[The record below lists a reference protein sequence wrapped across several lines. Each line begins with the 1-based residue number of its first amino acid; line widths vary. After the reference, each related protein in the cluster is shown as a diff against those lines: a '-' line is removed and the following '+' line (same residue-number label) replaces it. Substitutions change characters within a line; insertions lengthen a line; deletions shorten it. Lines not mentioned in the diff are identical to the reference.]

1 MVLPTR
7 NEVPKELTWD
17 LTRVFPNDQAW
28 QKEFKSVSNEIDKLS
43 SLSTIITK
51 SGSDLYSALTQI
63 FSIDRRLEKV
73 YVYATMSRDVDTSN
87 NHYLGFAAMAEDLA
101 NKYSSVISF
110 VNPAIL
116 SLSDQNLKK
125 FELQEPKLAHYKHY
139 LDQITNKRQHTLDAQ
154 AEQIIAAS
162 GAALNSSSNT
172 YNVLTNSDM
181 EFGYTTDNDG
191 EMVQLSEGLY
201 SQLIQS
207 PQRSVRQN
215 AFETLYASYGQFQN
229 TLASTLSGNVKAQNY
244 AALMHGYAN
253 AKEASLSQNNIPVS
267 VYDNLVNGVHK
278 HLDLLHRYMKLR
290 KKVLGLQNLE
300 MYDLYV
306 PITGTPS
313 LRYSYKEA
321 KDQAREALSILGK
334 EYLDQVD
341 YIFNNRVIDVVESK
355 SKVTG
360 AYSGGSYDTDPYE
373 LLNWTNDFD
382 ALYTLVHETGHSV
395 HSAFTRKNQPYVYGE
410 YPIFLAEIAST
421 TNENILTEYLL
432 SKTTDPKI
440 RAFILNYNL
449 EAFRTTLYRQTQFA
463 EFEQFIHEAD
473 QNGEPLTAERLNT
486 FYGELNQKYYGIVEP
501 GSDIDEE
508 WARIPHF
515 YYNFYVYQYSTG
527 FAAAVALAK
536 NIVHGTDKQKTDYLN
551 FLKAGSSEY
560 PIDIMKK
567 AGVDMTTSAYLDSAF
582 SVFEQRLNELE
593 KLL

>member
-17 LTRVFPNDQAW
+17 LTRVFPTDQAW
-28 QKEFKSVSNEIDKLS
+28 QKEFESVSNEISNLNNLS
-43 SLSTIITK
+43 AIITK
-51 SGSDLYSALTQI
+51 SGNDLYSALTQI
-63 FSIDRRLEKV
+63 FSIDRRLEKI

-87 NHYLGFAAMAEDLA
+87 NHYLVFAAMAEDLA
-101 NKYSSVISF
+101 NKYSSAISF
-110 VNPAIL
+110 INPAIL
-116 SLSDQNLKK
+116 SLSNQVLKE
-125 FELQEPKLAHYKHY
+125 FELQEPKLLNYKHY
-139 LDQITNKRQHTLDAQ
+139 LDQITNKRNHTLDAQ
-154 AEQIIAAS
+154 SEQIIAAS
-162 GAALNSSSNT
+162 GAALGSSSNT
-172 YNVLTNSDM
+172 FNVLTNSDL

-191 EMVQLSEGLY
+191 EMVQLTEGLY

-207 PQRSVRQN
+207 PKRTVRKN

-229 TLASTLSGNVKAQNY
+229 TLASTLSGNVKSQNY
-244 AALMHGYAN
+244 VALMHGYNSAR
-253 AKEASLSQNNIPVS
+253 EAVLAQSHIPVS
-267 VYDNLVNGVHK
+267 VYDNLIKGVHK
-278 HLDLLHRYMKLR
+278 HLNLLHRYMKLR
-290 KKVLGLQNLE
+290 KKVLGLEELE

-313 LRYSYKEA
+313 LSYSYSESK
-321 KDQAREALSILGK
+321 KQAREALSILGK

-355 SKVTG
+355 GKVTG

-395 HSAFTRKNQPYVYGE
+395 HSAFTRKNQPYIYGE

-432 SKTTDPKI
+432 SKATDPKI

-473 QNGEPLTAERLNT
+473 QSGEPLTAEKLNS

-501 GSDIDEE
+501 GSDIDKE
-508 WARIPHF
+508 WSRIPHF

-536 NIVHGTDKQKTDYLN
+536 NIVHGTEKQKADYLA

-560 PIDIMKK
+560 PIEIMKK
-567 AGVDMTTSAYLDSAF
+567 AGVDMTTSTYLDSAF

>member
-1 MVLPTR
+1 M
-7 NEVPKELTWD
+7 
-17 LTRVFPNDQAW
+17 
-28 QKEFKSVSNEIDKLS
+28 
-43 SLSTIITK
+43 
-51 SGSDLYSALTQI
+51 
-63 FSIDRRLEKV
+63 
-73 YVYATMSRDVDTSN
+73 
-87 NHYLGFAAMAEDLA
+87 
-101 NKYSSVISF
+101 
-110 VNPAIL
+110 
-116 SLSDQNLKK
+116 
-125 FELQEPKLAHYKHY
+125 
-139 LDQITNKRQHTLDAQ
+139 
-154 AEQIIAAS
+154 
-162 GAALNSSSNT
+162 
-172 YNVLTNSDM
+172 
-181 EFGYTTDNDG
+181 
-191 EMVQLSEGLY
+191 
-201 SQLIQS
+201 
-207 PQRSVRQN
+207 
-215 AFETLYASYGQFQN
+215 
-229 TLASTLSGNVKAQNY
+229 
-244 AALMHGYAN
+244 
-253 AKEASLSQNNIPVS
+253 
-267 VYDNLVNGVHK
+267 
-278 HLDLLHRYMKLR
+278 
-290 KKVLGLQNLE
+290 
-300 MYDLYV
+300 
-306 PITGTPS
+306 
-313 LRYSYKEA
+313 
-321 KDQAREALSILGK
+321 
-334 EYLDQVD
+334 
-341 YIFNNRVIDVVESK
+341 
-355 SKVTG
+355 
-360 AYSGGSYDTDPYE
+360 
-373 LLNWTNDFD
+373 LNWTNDFD

-501 GSDIDEE
+501 GSDIDKE

>member
-17 LTRVFPNDQAW
+17 LTRVFPTDQAW
-28 QKEFKSVSNEIDKLS
+28 QKEFESVSNEISNLNNLS
-43 SLSTIITK
+43 AIITK
-51 SGSDLYSALTQI
+51 SGNDLYSALTQI
-63 FSIDRRLEKV
+63 FSIDRRLEKI

-101 NKYSSVISF
+101 NKYSSAISF

-116 SLSDQNLKK
+116 SLSNQVLKE
-125 FELQEPKLAHYKHY
+125 FELQEPKLLNYKHY
-139 LDQITNKRQHTLDAQ
+139 LDQITNKRNHTLDAQ
-154 AEQIIAAS
+154 SEQIIAAS
-162 GAALNSSSNT
+162 GAALGSSSNT
-172 YNVLTNSDM
+172 FNVLTNSDL

-191 EMVQLSEGLY
+191 EMVQLTEGLY

-207 PQRSVRQN
+207 PKRTVRKN

-229 TLASTLSGNVKAQNY
+229 TLASTLSGNVKSQNY
-244 AALMHGYAN
+244 VALMHGYNSAR
-253 AKEASLSQNNIPVS
+253 EAALAQSHIPIS
-267 VYDNLVNGVHK
+267 VYDNLIKGVHK
-278 HLDLLHRYMKLR
+278 HLNLLHHYMKLR
-290 KKVLGLQNLE
+290 KKVLGLEELE

-313 LRYSYKEA
+313 LSYSYSEA
-321 KDQAREALSILGK
+321 KKQAREALSILGK

-355 SKVTG
+355 GKVTG

-395 HSAFTRKNQPYVYGE
+395 HSAFTRKNQPYIYGE

-432 SKTTDPKI
+432 SKATDPKI

-473 QNGEPLTAERLNT
+473 QSGEPLTAEKLNS

-501 GSDIDEE
+501 GSDIDKE
-508 WARIPHF
+508 WSRIPHF

-536 NIVHGTDKQKTDYLN
+536 NIVHGTEKQKADYLA

-560 PIDIMKK
+560 PIEIMKK
-567 AGVDMTTSAYLDSAF
+567 AGVDMTTSTYLDSAF

>member
-1 MVLPTR
+1 
-7 NEVPKELTWD
+7 
-17 LTRVFPNDQAW
+17 
-28 QKEFKSVSNEIDKLS
+28 
-43 SLSTIITK
+43 
-51 SGSDLYSALTQI
+51 
-63 FSIDRRLEKV
+63 
-73 YVYATMSRDVDTSN
+73 
-87 NHYLGFAAMAEDLA
+87 
-101 NKYSSVISF
+101 
-110 VNPAIL
+110 
-116 SLSDQNLKK
+116 
-125 FELQEPKLAHYKHY
+125 
-139 LDQITNKRQHTLDAQ
+139 
-154 AEQIIAAS
+154 
-162 GAALNSSSNT
+162 
-172 YNVLTNSDM
+172 
-181 EFGYTTDNDG
+181 
-191 EMVQLSEGLY
+191 
-201 SQLIQS
+201 
-207 PQRSVRQN
+207 
-215 AFETLYASYGQFQN
+215 
-229 TLASTLSGNVKAQNY
+229 
-244 AALMHGYAN
+244 MHGYNSAR
-253 AKEASLSQNNIPVS
+253 EAALAQSHIPVS
-267 VYDNLVNGVHK
+267 VYDNLIKGVHK
-278 HLDLLHRYMKLR
+278 HLNLLHRYMKLR
-290 KKVLGLQNLE
+290 KKVLGLEELE

-313 LRYSYKEA
+313 LSYSYSESK
-321 KDQAREALSILGK
+321 KQAREALSILGK

-355 SKVTG
+355 GKVTG

-395 HSAFTRKNQPYVYGE
+395 HSAFTRKNQPYIYGE

-432 SKTTDPKI
+432 SKATDPKI

-473 QNGEPLTAERLNT
+473 QSGEPLTAEKLNS

-501 GSDIDEE
+501 GSDIDKE
-508 WARIPHF
+508 WSRIPHF

-536 NIVHGTDKQKTDYLN
+536 NIVHGTEKQKADYLA

-560 PIDIMKK
+560 PIEIMKK
-567 AGVDMTTSAYLDSAF
+567 AGVDMTTSTYLDSAF

>member
-17 LTRVFPNDQAW
+17 LTRVFPTEQAW
-28 QKEFKSVSNEIDKLS
+28 QKEFESVSNEISNLNNLS
-43 SLSTIITK
+43 AIITK
-51 SGSDLYSALTQI
+51 SGNDLYSALTKI
-63 FSIDRRLEKV
+63 FSIDRRLEKI

-101 NKYSSVISF
+101 NKYSSAISF

-116 SLSDQNLKK
+116 SLSDQVLKE
-125 FELQEPKLAHYKHY
+125 FELQEPKLLNYKHY
-139 LDQITNKRQHTLDAQ
+139 LDQITNKRNHTLDAQ
-154 AEQIIAAS
+154 SEQIIAAS
-162 GAALNSSSNT
+162 GAALGSSSNT
-172 YNVLTNSDM
+172 FNVLTNSDL

-191 EMVQLSEGLY
+191 EMVQLTEGLY

-207 PQRSVRQN
+207 PKRPVRKN

-229 TLASTLSGNVKAQNY
+229 TLASTLSGNVKSQNY
-244 AALMHGYAN
+244 VALMHGYNSAR
-253 AKEASLSQNNIPVS
+253 EAALAQSHIPIS
-267 VYDNLVNGVHK
+267 VYDNLIKGVHK
-278 HLDLLHRYMKLR
+278 HLNLLHRYMKLR
-290 KKVLGLQNLE
+290 KKVLGLKDLE

-306 PITGTPS
+306 PITRTPS
-313 LRYSYKEA
+313 LSYSYSEA
-321 KDQAREALSILGK
+321 KKQAREALSILGK

-355 SKVTG
+355 GKVTG

-395 HSAFTRKNQPYVYGE
+395 HSAFTRKNQPYIYGE

-432 SKTTDPKI
+432 NKATEPKI

-473 QNGEPLTAERLNT
+473 QNGEPLTAERLNS

-501 GSDIDEE
+501 GSDIDKE
-508 WARIPHF
+508 WSRIPHF

-536 NIVHGTDKQKTDYLN
+536 NIVHGTEKQKADYLA

-567 AGVDMTTSAYLDSAF
+567 AGVDMTTSTYLDSAF